1 MKILLVE
8 DDYDVAKN
16 VCEYLES
23 SSHEV
28 DVAPDGLIG
37 LDCVTQEK
45 YDCVLL
51 DISLPRLTGIQL
63 CERIRNLGFSNLPI
77 LMLTA
82 MGDLSYKEEAY
93 AAGADDYLVKPFA
106 LKELELRIAALIR
119 RISGNTSEKVLQV
132 GDLKYNVMTQ
142 QIMRGDQ
149 EIELAAI
156 SKKLLELLMR
166 NSHRVV
172 PKLEIE
178 KTIWGIP
185 PDSRDLVR
193 IHVHT
198 LRDAIDKPFATPLLH
213 TIRGIGYRL
222 YADLETVRQ
231 P

>member
-16 VCEYLES
+16 VCEFLES

-45 YDCVLL
+45 YDCVIL
-51 DISLPRLTGIQL
+51 DITLPRLTGIQL
-63 CERIRNLGFSNLPI
+63 CERIRNLGFSNLPV

-82 MGDLSYKEEAY
+82 MGNLSFKEAAY

-106 LKELELRIAALIR
+106 LKELELRLAALIR
-119 RISGNTSEKVLQV
+119 RISGNTTDKQLQV
-132 GDLKYNVMTQ
+132 GDLKYN
-142 QIMRGDQ
+142 IMIQKIYRQEQ
-149 EIELAAI
+149 EIELTAI
-156 SKKLLELLMR
+156 SKKILELLMR

-178 KTIWGIP
+178 KTVWGTP

-193 IHVHT
+193 VHIHT
-198 LRDAIDKPFATPLLH
+198 LRDAIDKPFNVPLLH

-222 YADLETVRQ
+222 YANDETFQ
-231 P
+231 

>member
-1 MKILLVE
+1 
-8 DDYDVAKN
+8 
-16 VCEYLES
+16 
-23 SSHEV
+23 
-28 DVAPDGLIG
+28 
-37 LDCVTQEK
+37 
-45 YDCVLL
+45 
-51 DISLPRLTGIQL
+51 
-63 CERIRNLGFSNLPI
+63 
-77 LMLTA
+77 
-82 MGDLSYKEEAY
+82 
-93 AAGADDYLVKPFA
+93 
-106 LKELELRIAALIR
+106 
-119 RISGNTSEKVLQV
+119 
-132 GDLKYNVMTQ
+132 
-142 QIMRGDQ
+142 MRGDQ

>member
-16 VCEYLES
+16 VCEFLES

-45 YDCVLL
+45 YDCVIL

-63 CERIRNLGFSNLPI
+63 CERVRNLGFSDLPV

-82 MGDLSYKEEAY
+82 MGNLSFKEEAY
-93 AAGADDYLVKPFA
+93 GAGADDYLVKPFA
-106 LKELELRIAALIR
+106 LKELELRLTALVR
-119 RISGNTSEKVLQV
+119 RVSGNTSGKQLQV
-132 GDLKYNVMTQ
+132 GDLIYNTLTQ
-142 QIMRGDQ
+142 KIYRGDH
-149 EIELAAI
+149 EIELTTI
-156 SKKLLELLMR
+156 SKKILELLMR

-178 KTIWGIP
+178 KAVWGTP

-193 IHVHT
+193 IHLHL
-198 LRDAIDKPFATPLLH
+198 LRDAVDKPFSTPLLH
-213 TIRGIGYRL
+213 TVRGFGYRL
-222 YADLETVRQ
+222 YSGHEALK
-231 P
+231 